1 MCGIYG
7 SNDLTT
13 FEVLGDA
20 NRERGNF
27 STGILYKYRNSSY
40 QVLRR
45 DGTPRWSSFNLPNNA
60 TVAGEKVYGDY
71 LYLGHNQ
78 APTSSKREY
87 DELTTHPFQYGDW
100 IVAHNGVLTNTTDL
114 ILDYVP
120 HHDCEVDSSIIPSM
134 LDEMEY
140 KSDPCEDTE
149 TEIQNI
155 LFVLERL
162 KGTFA
167 VWIMNIK
174 TMNVYIARQGSTL
187 FFKEGNISSIKG
199 IGYKEVSE
207 GILYNYT
214 SEGLVEVDGFL
225 NNSPFLTL

>member
-7 SNDLTT
+7 SNDFTS
-13 FEVLGDA
+13 FEILEQA
-20 NRERGNF
+20 NRKRGNF
-27 STGILYKYRNSSY
+27 STGVLYKYRNSSY
-40 QVLRR
+40 KISKVK
-45 DGTPRWSSFNLPNNA
+45 GENFNQIDIPVNVDSKGN
-60 TVAGEKVYGDY
+60 KNFGDY

-78 APTSSKREY
+78 APTSSEREY
-87 DELTTHPFQYGDW
+87 QEWNAHPFQYGDW
-100 IVAHNGVLTNTTDL
+100 IVAHNGVLTNMKEL
-114 ILDYVP
+114 VKEYVEY
-120 HHDCEVDSSIIPSM
+120 HDCAVDSSIIPAM
-134 LDEMEY
+134 LYEMEFRCE
-140 KSDPCEDTE
+140 PCEDAE

-187 FFKEGNISSIKG
+187 FYKDSNISSIQG
-199 IGYKEVSE
+199 QGYKEVKE
-207 GILYNYT
+207 GILFSYT
-214 SEGLVEVDGFL
+214 SEGLIPVDGFV

>member
-114 ILDYVP
+114 ILDMKLIFHFY
-120 HHDCEVDSSIIPSM
+120 SIELVHFSYQHTPSIPVHS
-134 LDEMEY
+134 
-140 KSDPCEDTE
+140 K
-149 TEIQNI
+149 
-155 LFVLERL
+155 
-162 KGTFA
+162 
-167 VWIMNIK
+167 
-174 TMNVYIARQGSTL
+174 
-187 FFKEGNISSIKG
+187 
-199 IGYKEVSE
+199 
-207 GILYNYT
+207 
-214 SEGLVEVDGFL
+214 
-225 NNSPFLTL
+225 